1 MRSSGHDAGGS
12 SSVNSPSPVSVTT
25 STDHSEGQYRGLI
38 IRSPGH
44 QTVLGRLGCREII
57 CSEQN
62 IIDMSANKSI
72 IGLQVSIL
80 GLAVANF
87 YAGSTSFG
95 FLVPVA
101 LLLYGSYLVGTNEFD
116 R

>member
-1 MRSSGHDAGGS
+1 
-12 SSVNSPSPVSVTT
+12 
-25 STDHSEGQYRGLI
+25 
-38 IRSPGH
+38 
-44 QTVLGRLGCREII
+44 
-57 CSEQN
+57 
-62 IIDMSANKSI
+62 MSANKSI

-87 YAGSTSFG
+87 YRGSDIFG

-101 LLLYGSYLVGTNEFD
+101 LLLYGSYLVGNNEFN

>member
-1 MRSSGHDAGGS
+1 
-12 SSVNSPSPVSVTT
+12 
-25 STDHSEGQYRGLI
+25 
-38 IRSPGH
+38 
-44 QTVLGRLGCREII
+44 
-57 CSEQN
+57 
-62 IIDMSANKSI
+62 MSANKSI

-87 YAGSTSFG
+87 YAGSSTLFG

-101 LLLYGSYLVGTNEFD
+101 LLLYGSYLVGNNEFD

>member
-1 MRSSGHDAGGS
+1 
-12 SSVNSPSPVSVTT
+12 
-25 STDHSEGQYRGLI
+25 Q
-38 IRSPGH
+38 
-44 QTVLGRLGCREII
+44 LGCREII
-57 CSEQN
+57 YIEQN
-62 IIDMSANKSI
+62 TVDVSANKSI

-87 YAGSTSFG
+87 YAGSTLFG
-95 FLVPVA
+95 FLLPVA

>member
-1 MRSSGHDAGGS
+1 MSGD
-12 SSVNSPSPVSVTT
+12 
-25 STDHSEGQYRGLI
+25 
-38 IRSPGH
+38 
-44 QTVLGRLGCREII
+44 
-57 CSEQN
+57 
-62 IIDMSANKSI
+62 KSI

-87 YAGSTSFG
+87 YSDIIFG
-95 FLVPVA
+95 FSVPVV